1 MKNLISKL
9 QGVQNFLADG
19 VYDVVGVEAENFYR
33 QSFDKEGFT
42 DKAFKK
48 WENVKRKTRPVRTE
62 RDKTLAK
69 RKILTQ
75 YGDLGDSVKHY
86 IKKPYVEIH
95 SDKEYAQVHNEG
107 GSAGRTGRQFTMKQ
121 RQFIGKSETLNGI
134 IVDKI
139 TQRLKSIK

>member
-19 VYDVVGVEAENFYR
+19 VYDVVGVEAENFHR

-48 WENVKRKTRPVRTE
+48 WENVNRRTNPG
-62 RDKTLAK
+62 RTARAKTLAG
-69 RKILTQ
+69 RPILTQ
-75 YGDLGDSVKHY
+75 SGDLKESIRY
-86 IKKPYVEIH
+86 AKKPPYVVIH

-121 RQFIGKSETLNGI
+121 RQFIGKSETLNSI
-134 IVDKI
+134 ITDKI